1 MPAYDFQYFLPQEF
15 LSDLPLREGSFG
27 AEVIQYLLMANF
39 QDLHNEKV
47 DSGWFYDA
55 YATLISTLQL
65 IAPDGTS
72 ASECQLEAILVVHST
87 CVNMKM
93 HRHHKLRF

>member
-1 MPAYDFQYFLPQEF
+1 MMHKQ
-15 LSDLPLREGSFG
+15 
-27 AEVIQYLLMANF
+27 
-39 QDLHNEKV
+39 
-47 DSGWFYDA
+47 
-55 YATLISTLQL
+55 TLISTLQL

-72 ASECQLEAILVVHST
+72 ASKCLLEAILVVHRT